1 MVVLIQCQVYSTNI
15 TLSALTIICIII
27 IIVVFMVYILI
38 IIISSFVISTTLSVV
53 CRHSQSEN
61 FDSTSKK
68 DKLGRG
74 GRKCEIYVIK
84 NLKIIL
90 FGFIFFIGI
99 FESEIQAKN
108 MNKKMRSM
116 KIVLQIKVVEWP
128 CLSEGIW
135 TMALLSQYDWTVH
148 CV

>member
-15 TLSALTIICIII
+15 TLSALPIICIII

-99 FESEIQAKN
+99 FESEIKAWLIMKANTTFRRKLNLEVIARQYRKKLEHIPGSFEAKQ
-108 MNKKMRSM
+108 KK
-116 KIVLQIKVVEWP
+116 
-128 CLSEGIW
+128 
-135 TMALLSQYDWTVH
+135 
-148 CV
+148 